1 MPRADEAAT
10 GQLCPICS
18 TGYYPSLAL
27 ISLTIIHGII
37 ICCFSL
43 RRPNGAMARMAEGSF
58 SNAPEFYAVERWVL
72 CSVRLCFVTDG
83 LNTLELAC
91 QSIEGSGPHRR
102 RQETCRIRLFQPPVM
117 RQGEKTHFKVVGL
130 QGMNSQAQKLT

>member
-1 MPRADEAAT
+1 
-10 GQLCPICS
+10 
-18 TGYYPSLAL
+18 
-27 ISLTIIHGII
+27 
-37 ICCFSL
+37 
-43 RRPNGAMARMAEGSF
+43 MARMAEGSF

-72 CSVRLCFVTDG
+72 CSVYGFGFVRDG

-130 QGMNSQAQKLT
+130 QGMNSQAQRLT

>member
-1 MPRADEAAT
+1 MLLLTPAAKWRD
-10 GQLCPICS
+10 GQ
-18 TGYYPSLAL
+18 
-27 ISLTIIHGII
+27 
-37 ICCFSL
+37 
-43 RRPNGAMARMAEGSF
+43 NGRGQFFQCAG
-58 SNAPEFYAVERWVL
+58 VL
-72 CSVRLCFVTDG
+72 CRRAVGFVPCVRLGFVRDG

-130 QGMNSQAQKLT
+130 QGMDSQAQKLT